1 MYKKFFKNKKIII
14 TGNTGFKGA
23 WLTLWLLK
31 FQAKIIGISNN
42 IPTKPSL
49 FKLLKLDKKII
60 HFNADVRNYKILKQ
74 LIIKYQPDY
83 IFHLAGQS
91 LVKKSYFEPLN
102 TWQTN
107 TLGTVNLLDSL
118 RFLNKKCVCVIV
130 TSDKSYR
137 NFEINRGYV
146 ETDILGGDDP
156 YSSSKASAELVFNS
170 YVKSFFKKKNS
181 KIFLSSVRAGNVI
194 GGGDWSDN
202 RLIPDCVRFWSNKKK
217 ALIRNPNSTRPWQH
231 VLEAIN
237 GYLILAI
244 NLSKD
249 KKKKIHGQ
257 SFNFGPPTKNNYSV
271 IDLVNEIRKNWRKI
285 NWKKINSKKIKAHK
299 YPESKLLK
307 INSTKARKVL
317 NWMCLL
323 NFNKTAEF
331 VAKWY
336 KNYYEHSKTNIY
348 DYSMYQILEFEKLII
363 KSKVNNLK
371 NVRKF

>member
-257 SFNFGPPTKNNYSV
+257 SFNFGPPIKNNYSV

-285 NWKKINSKKIKAHK
+285 NWKKVSANK

-371 NVRKF
+371 NAKKF

>member
-60 HFNADVRNYKILKQ
+60 HINADVRNYKILNQ
-74 LIIKYQPDY
+74 LIIKHQPDY

-91 LVKKSYFEPLN
+91 LVKKSYFYPLD

-118 RFLNKKCVCVIV
+118 RFLNKKCVCIIV

-170 YVKSFFKKKNS
+170 YVKVFFKKK
-181 KIFLSSVRAGNVI
+181 K
-194 GGGDWSDN
+194 
-202 RLIPDCVRFWSNKKK
+202 
-217 ALIRNPNSTRPWQH
+217 
-231 VLEAIN
+231 
-237 GYLILAI
+237 
-244 NLSKD
+244 
-249 KKKKIHGQ
+249 
-257 SFNFGPPTKNNYSV
+257 
-271 IDLVNEIRKNWRKI
+271 
-285 NWKKINSKKIKAHK
+285 
-299 YPESKLLK
+299 
-307 INSTKARKVL
+307 
-317 NWMCLL
+317 
-323 NFNKTAEF
+323 
-331 VAKWY
+331 
-336 KNYYEHSKTNIY
+336 
-348 DYSMYQILEFEKLII
+348 
-363 KSKVNNLK
+363 LK
-371 NVRKF
+371 NIFIKC